1 MGSSSDAS
9 TFCRSFLRSGRP
21 GGKDPRK
28 RGMVGSIPPAPCRWP
43 AGAPCLTTTPCVC
56 PAGGGG
62 GGCGVG
68 VGRPMRM
75 TCRPEFVSAAC
86 HAAVAGAPPGSAGGR
101 TASRT
106 SARVITSRFI
116 APSFPVSPDNSG
128 PDRGFGHL
136 REVNLVVLAAG
147 RREDEGARGGQAHP
161 LALRGRSRRPVACG
175 RCVAEL
181 DG

>member
-1 MGSSSDAS
+1 MDKKGRLFFFSSRRRHTRSLCDWSSDVCS
-9 TFCRSFLRSGRP
+9 SDL
-21 GGKDPRK
+21 
-28 RGMVGSIPPAPCRWP
+28 WP

-147 RREDEGARGGQAHP
+147 RREDEGARGGQA
-161 LALRGRSRRPVACG
+161 
-175 RCVAEL
+175 
-181 DG
+181 